1 MGSLAQNLMAQ
12 GLMGKQRNSKPLIRT
27 RSARAGLNEFL
38 VPANMQ
44 DVFDEITRLTD
55 TFCEKF
61 LNDEYGCICRKLTAA
76 LCRKRPSPLLKG
88 KILTWTAGIVY
99 SAGWINF
106 LGDKNQSPYMSTKD
120 LAEKFGV
127 GLSTMQGKKLQ
138 IQNALNLIPLDP
150 DYTLSSRLAE
160 NPLVWMVEVN
170 GFVMDMRMAPPE
182 LQEAAL
188 KKGLIPFIP
197 EDKEEP
203 EQEDEI
209 ETLKFPSPKEKTA
222 QSNSN
227 HKAIYEGPTLF
238 DGLQE

>member
-1 MGSLAQNLMAQ
+1 MGSLAQNLI
-12 GLMGKQRNSKPLIRT
+12 GKRQNGKPLIRT
-27 RSARAGLNEFL
+27 RSARAGQNVFL

-61 LNDEYGCICRKLTAA
+61 LTDEYGCICRKLTAA

-88 KILTWTAGIVY
+88 KTLTWTAGIVY

-106 LGDKNQSPYMSTKD
+106 LDDKNQSPYMSTKD
-120 LAEKFGV
+120 LAKKFGV

-138 IQNALNLIPLDP
+138 IQNALNLMPMDP

-170 GFVMDMRMAPPE
+170 GLVMDMRTAPPE
-182 LQEAAL
+182 FQEAAF

-197 EDKEEP
+197 RGEKP
-203 EQEDEI
+203 KQQDEI
-209 ETLKFPSPKEKTA
+209 ETLKCPSQKKKTA
-222 QSNSN
+222 QSNN
-227 HKAIYEGPTLF
+227 DHKAIYDGPTLF
-238 DGLQE
+238 DGLEK

>member
-12 GLMGKQRNSKPLIRT
+12 SLIGKRQNSKPLIRT
-27 RSARAGLNEFL
+27 RSAPAGQNKFMI
-38 VPANMQ
+38 PANMQ
-44 DVFDEITRLTD
+44 NVFDEITQLTD

-61 LNDEYGCICRKLTAA
+61 LNNEYGCICRKLTAA

-106 LGDKNQSPYMSTKD
+106 LGDKNQSPYMSTKE
-120 LAEKFGV
+120 LAENFGV

-170 GFVMDMRMAPPE
+170 GFVMDIRTAPPE
-182 LQEAAL
+182 FQEAAF

-197 EDKEEP
+197 EDKKKSK
-203 EQEDEI
+203 QEEI
-209 ETLKFPSPKEKTA
+209 ETLEFPSQKKRTA
-222 QSNSN
+222 QSNN
-227 HKAIYEGPTLF
+227 DHKAIYDEPTLF
-238 DGLQE
+238 DGLEE